1 MKAARDTHQLTKTE
15 IRARLVQMLDDLLA
29 YCGKHHLTCFLVGGT
44 LLGAIR
50 HQGFIPWDD
59 DIDVGIPRD
68 DYEKLRKLVRK
79 EPIGDH
85 YSFASGDDGSYSSPY
100 GQLADTDTVLR
111 RASTEYIME
120 SAVTGHLYIDIFPV
134 DGYPDTEKET
144 ARFIRRVTFLR
155 KAVKYSRS
163 RFGRGTSGFRTI
175 LKFFPVLVTHLLGN
189 RFLVRCMAREASRY
203 SYAKANYIGISAN
216 ALYGVGERYRK
227 DKAFPLAEVPF
238 EGKMY
243 PAVACYDEYLT
254 GIYGDYMKLPPK
266 EKRKSH
272 HIRVFLKKDF

>member
-1 MKAARDTHQLTKTE
+1 MKNKVKMHKLTQQE
-15 IRARLVQMLDDLLA
+15 IRTRLVQMLDDFLA
-29 YCGKHHLTCFLVGGT
+29 YCKKHNLTCFLVGGT

-68 DYEKLRKLVRK
+68 DYEKLRKLVRT
-79 EPIGDH
+79 EPIGEH
-85 YSFASGDDGSYSSPY
+85 YTFASGDDGNYSSPY
-100 GQLADTDTVLR
+100 GQMIDTDTVLR
-111 RASTEYIME
+111 RASTEYLLE

-134 DGYPDTEKET
+134 DGYPDSEKET

-163 RFGRGTSGFRTI
+163 KFGRGTSGFRLM
-175 LKFFPVLVTHLLGN
+175 LKFFPILITRLLGN
-189 RFLVRCMAREASRY
+189 RFLVRRMVREVSKY
-203 SYAKANYIGISAN
+203 PYVSANYIGISAN

-227 DKAFPLAEVPF
+227 DRAFPLVEVPF
-238 EGKMY
+238 EGKQY
-243 PAVACYDEYLT
+243 PAVACYDEYLK

-272 HIRVFLKKDF
+272 HIQVYLRN